1 MVPFLHVC
9 PDYRTSKRQECEHR
23 TRHHPS
29 SRRRQGGKAG
39 ASGSGD
45 AWRVAADQNA
55 LLLPEPGFIMAES
68 GQQTPA
74 SPLQTAETEAQHV
87 RVLRNY
93 RRP

>member
-1 MVPFLHVC
+1 MLPFLHVC
-9 PDYRTSKRQECEHR
+9 PDYRTSKISGMLLAPLIVGGWEYHVFERQ
-23 TRHHPS
+23 
-29 SRRRQGGKAG
+29 A
-39 ASGSGD
+39 
-45 AWRVAADQNA
+45 A

-74 SPLQTAETEAQHV
+74 RPLQTAETEAQHV